1 MLGVLSSLSLL
12 TQRKFRRHS
21 QAPSSSILTTLPWKV
36 KETEGRK
43 NFACGENVVR
53 KSETGR
59 RWKFVMGTSILLR
72 EKQCFA
78 RVRKSRG
85 CTQSKNE
92 SVNFIEES
100 YYLSLFSHF
109 LDDEYNYFQIH
120 NQRVRFYCQVL
131 IGILII
137 CS

>member
-1 MLGVLSSLSLL
+1 MQHGNNNHFLIFFIAKGSFNNIQRIFSHKKYNKSMLGVLSSLSLL

-21 QAPSSSILTTLPWKV
+21 QAPSSSILTTLLWKV

-78 RVRKSRG
+78 RGRKSRG
-85 CTQSKNE
+85 
-92 SVNFIEES
+92 
-100 YYLSLFSHF
+100 YY
-109 LDDEYNYFQIH
+109 
-120 NQRVRFYCQVL
+120 RVRP
-131 IGILII
+131 
-137 CS
+137 SR

>member
-1 MLGVLSSLSLL
+1 MQYENNNHISSHFSLRKDHLIKSNKEYNKSMYYPLSLSLL

-21 QAPSSSILTTLPWKV
+21 QAPSPSILTTLLWKV

-43 NFACGENVVR
+43 NFARGENVVR

-78 RVRKSRG
+78 RGRKSRG
-85 CTQSKNE
+85 CTQG
-92 SVNFIEES
+92 
-100 YYLSLFSHF
+100 
-109 LDDEYNYFQIH
+109 
-120 NQRVRFYCQVL
+120 R
-131 IGILII
+131 
-137 CS
+137 